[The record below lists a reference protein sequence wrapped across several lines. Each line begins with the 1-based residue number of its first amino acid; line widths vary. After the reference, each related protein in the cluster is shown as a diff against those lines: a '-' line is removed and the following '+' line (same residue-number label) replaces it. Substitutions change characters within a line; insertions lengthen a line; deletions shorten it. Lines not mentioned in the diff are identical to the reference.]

1 MEHFQMVSAQVPGSR
16 RRGSIS
22 ASSATRRQRGTTSR
36 ARVITNA
43 ISAVPAMRAAF
54 GVSIMSRANGM
65 MQTDVEAIEALLNHR
80 LGGRVRSLRVES
92 LAQGLILTGCTSSY
106 HAKQLAQ
113 NMILEELGLPL
124 LANQIAVHPTP
135 HV

>member
-1 MEHFQMVSAQVPGSR
+1 
-16 RRGSIS
+16 
-22 ASSATRRQRGTTSR
+22 
-36 ARVITNA
+36 
-43 ISAVPAMRAAF
+43 
-54 GVSIMSRANGM
+54 MSRASGM

-92 LAQGLILTGCTSSY
+92 QARGLILTGRASSH

-124 LANQIAVHPTP
+124 LANQIAVHPAP